1 MQEWLAALEKIT
13 NEEALP
19 RFRPRFLSLLLA
31 LPLVGLGACS
41 TSDVLNGLTQSKAY
55 ALSASVPY
63 GDGARARLDIYA
75 PRQPACPGKAPVV
88 VFFYGGTWNSGEKA
102 DYAFVA
108 AALAARGILT
118 VIPDYRLYPE
128 VSYPD
133 FLVDNARAVAW
144 TRREIASYGGDPQR
158 LFLMGHSAG
167 GYNAAMLALDARWL
181 GRFDMSPTLLR
192 GWIGLAGVYDF
203 LPIENRQAQPV
214 FHHPDYPPGSQPIDY
229 ADARSPAAFIGVDD
243 GDRLVNPQRNSA
255 QMARRL
261 EQGGVPVQYR
271 SYARLSH
278 TLLIGVFADPLHWLA
293 PVRDDVADFILRRAD
308 CGSAA

>member
-1 MQEWLAALEKIT
+1 M
-13 NEEALP
+13 P
-19 RFRPRFLSLLLA
+19 RPRLLSLLPV

-55 ALSASVPY
+55 ALTASVPY
-63 GDGARARLDIYA
+63 ADGARGKLDIYA
-75 PRQPACPGKAPVV
+75 PREPACSGKAPVV
-88 VFFYGGTWNSGEKA
+88 VFFYGGTWNSGERA

-128 VSYPD
+128 ASYPD

-144 TRREIASYGGDPQR
+144 TRREIANYGGDPQR
-158 LFLMGHSAG
+158 LFVMGHSAG

-181 GRFDMSPTLLR
+181 ARVDLSPGQLR
-192 GWIGLAGVYDF
+192 GWIGLAGPYDF
-203 LPIENRQAQPV
+203 LPIVNPQAKPV
-214 FHHPDYPPGSQPIDY
+214 FHHPDYPPGSQPIDH
-229 ADARSPAAFIGVDD
+229 ADARSPAAFIGVDE

-255 QMARRL
+255 QMAQRL
-261 EQGGVPVQYR
+261 ARNGVPVQYR

-278 TLLIGVFADPLHWLA
+278 TLLIGAFSDPLHWLA

-308 CGSAA
+308 CGSAT